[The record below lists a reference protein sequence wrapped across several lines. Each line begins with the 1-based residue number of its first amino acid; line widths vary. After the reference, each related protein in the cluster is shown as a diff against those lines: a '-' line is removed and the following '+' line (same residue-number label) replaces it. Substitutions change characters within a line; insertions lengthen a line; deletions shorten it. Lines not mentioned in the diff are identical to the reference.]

1 MLWGPCE
8 GGAQEKIPRLSAK
21 QAPEKLE
28 MKLRKVAEKDKSSDK
43 KVQTKEKRRSK
54 VKTGGRSQPRDY
66 RLTCRKQERLETRRA
81 QPLMKQGRKKPS
93 LINITHPILSVA
105 SVSLLVQSRPEEYF
119 YQLFCKCKIFSS
131 SRNILK
137 KEGIPIPLPPFFLRW
152 NRLIYCFLCVC
163 VCLYNSAI
171 LNMRCFDC
179 LGVSLTFYRW
189 GSFYIL

>member
-1 MLWGPCE
+1 
-8 GGAQEKIPRLSAK
+8 
-21 QAPEKLE
+21 

-137 KEGIPIPLPPFFLRW
+137 KEGIPIPFPPFLFEMKSFNL
-152 NRLIYCFLCVC
+152 LFFFVCVC
-163 VCLYNSAI
+163 VCTIVQY
-171 LNMRCFDC
+171 
-179 LGVSLTFYRW
+179 
-189 GSFYIL
+189 